1 MVYTYEADTLVFQ
14 VFVSKSVVSLNGLSI
29 ASAKPTPQPCVLVL
43 MVQGIKEMLS
53 GQNKGENNL
62 QSGSEK

>member
-1 MVYTYEADTLVFQ
+1 MVYTYE
-14 VFVSKSVVSLNGLSI
+14 VFVSECGVIKWTISI
-29 ASAKPTPQPCVLVL
+29 ASAKPTPQPQCVLVL
-43 MVQGIKEMLS
+43 MMQGIQEMLS